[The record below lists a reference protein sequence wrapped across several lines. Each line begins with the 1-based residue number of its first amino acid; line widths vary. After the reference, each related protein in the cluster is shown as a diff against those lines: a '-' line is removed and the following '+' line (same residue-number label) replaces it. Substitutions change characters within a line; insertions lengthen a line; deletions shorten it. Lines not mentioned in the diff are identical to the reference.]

1 LRLHHAQKKLRLHPQ
16 FHHVFH
22 PFHVDQGTQ
31 LFTMRPHTLL
41 ISYSLNPSLRVLKA
55 LPFILRGNT
64 TFFDYA
70 QSPLTAFRPWILVS
84 LHSSTI
90 QLWDYRM
97 GTLIDRFE
105 EHDGPVRGI
114 DFHKTQPL

>member
-1 LRLHHAQKKLRLHPQ
+1 
-16 FHHVFH
+16 
-22 PFHVDQGTQ
+22 
-31 LFTMRPHTLL
+31 MRPHALL
-41 ISYSLNPSLRVLKA
+41 TSYSSNPSPRVPRA
-55 LPFILRGNT
+55 LPSTLKGTIVVS
-64 TFFDYA
+64 DYLPT
-70 QSPLTAFRPWILVS
+70 PLTAPRPWILVS

-105 EHDGPVRGI
+105 EHDGPVRGV